1 MKRNKNM
8 IKGISDLDYCESKR
22 IIQTILERVRQEEE
36 DLRRETDEKMI
47 EILIHEYQRRLSG
60 DKNSAAQTEKRIEAC
75 NTRMREIERE
85 LFEAADR
92 KNYFEVQLEML
103 GEKRNA

>member
-1 MKRNKNM
+1 M
-8 IKGISDLDYCESKR
+8 IRGISDLDYCESKR
-22 IIQTILERVRQEEE
+22 LIQTILERVRQEEE

-47 EILIHEYQRRLSG
+47 EILMHEYQKRLGSG
-60 DKNSAAQTEKRIEAC
+60 KNSEVQKEKEIEAC

-103 GEKRNA
+103 GEKKKA